1 MDSIKLKWCNDVL
14 ESVDN
19 SIQRIKEGTFNRKQQ
34 SLLLEVTGDLIN
46 ELEDLDANKE
56 LFMLLN
62 EIQEELENPKIPDIN
77 LVKISEIRERTKL
90 HLDEAE
96 KVNCIQVA
104 LQLDAQSI
112 MPLLEQIRIKQEEVR
127 QSLQKAVDID
137 FALHGEMSVLTTS
150 ALEAFHFNIDSD
162 KNVIAV
168 AEIPKEDMVQNPIRK
183 YLKIPPQGKKQF
195 KETVAFLN
203 DNGAKFDGVS
213 KKWYITEACD
223 KDKFAAFFE
232 RDSVIGKLSEKKKTA
247 NEKKLDTTS
256 GNKTLGATHR
266 EEAK

>member
-1 MDSIKLKWCNDVL
+1 MDSTKLKWCNDVL
-14 ESVDN
+14 GSVDDA
-19 SIQRIKEGTFNRKQQ
+19 IQRIKEGTFNRKQQ
-34 SLLLEVTGDLIN
+34 YLLLEVTGDLIN
-46 ELEDLDANKE
+46 ALDSDVNKE
-56 LFMLLN
+56 IAILLN
-62 EIQEELENPKIPDIN
+62 DIQREFETPQISDIN
-77 LVKISEIRERTKL
+77 LTRVSEIREKIAYQL
-90 HLDEAE
+90 NEVE
-96 KVNCIQVA
+96 KINYIQAA

-127 QSLQKAVDID
+127 QSLQKAVNID
-137 FALHGEMSVLTTS
+137 FALHGEVSVLTTS

-168 AEIPKEDMVQNPIRK
+168 AEIPKEDIVQNPIRR

-203 DNGAKFDGVS
+203 DNGAKFDGIV

-223 KDKFAAFFE
+223 KDKFAAFYE
-232 RDSVIGKLSEKKKTA
+232 KDSVIDKLFEKKKTA
-247 NEKKLDTTS
+247 NENKSDTTS